1 MYRIFGYDAIV
12 MFVKDIAMNVRDSY
26 QQMVPSPESENNNFH
41 EEEAS
46 RAVFNVLDGI
56 LKDTLDR
63 LQTIRWPF
71 FYSAL
76 SSLLI
81 LLS

>member
-12 MFVKDIAMNVRDSY
+12 MFVKDLAMNVQDSC
-26 QQMVPSPESENNNFH
+26 QQMIQGSPSGRNGFDEG
-41 EEEAS
+41 EAP

-63 LQTIRWPF
+63 LKTIR
-71 FYSAL
+71 
-76 SSLLI
+76 
-81 LLS
+81 